1 MIREPVIGSIVNFR
15 LTSEQAEKVMQRRE
29 LARVGALFAPGLQA
43 VFSGNTVAEGS
54 VVPLVVTAVWL
65 EEYQGTAHLHHHRVP
80 FETGSS
86 YQSSVGVNG
95 QALMDGTDS
104 LWVCSAPQHETLAGC
119 WFWPKPE
126 TVTP

>member
-1 MIREPVIGSIVNFR
+1 MIRKPVVGSIVNFR
-15 LTSEQAEKVMQRRE
+15 LTSEQAEQVMQRRA
-29 LARVGALFAPGLQA
+29 LALRVGALAPGFSA
-43 VFSGNTVAEGS
+43 VFSGSTVAEGS

-65 EEYQGTAHLHHHRVP
+65 EEYQGMAHLSIHGP
-80 FETGSS
+80 GN

-95 QALMDGTDS
+95 QALLDGTDS